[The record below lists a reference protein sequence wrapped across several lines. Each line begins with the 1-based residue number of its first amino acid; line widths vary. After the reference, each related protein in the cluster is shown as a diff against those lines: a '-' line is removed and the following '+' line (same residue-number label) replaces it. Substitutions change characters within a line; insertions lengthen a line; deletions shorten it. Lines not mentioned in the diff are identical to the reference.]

1 MVLSVSLLAL
11 NVPVY
16 RFFVRQRGLWFALQV
31 IPWHWLYYL
40 YSGLAFAIGTTR
52 YHLRKWR
59 SLASEFVYALMKVA

>member
-1 MVLSVSLLAL
+1 MGFSAQRTSLPLLCAPAWFMVRSTSY
-11 NVPVY
+11 PV
-16 RFFVRQRGLWFALQV
+16 
-31 IPWHWLYYL
+31 HWLYYL